1 MGIAVLAF
9 SETGEQVQS
18 RIPTKHKL
26 VTLAVVF
33 IFKPFS

>member
-9 SETGEQVQS
+9 SEEGEQVQS
-18 RIPTKHKL
+18 IIPRKHKL
-26 VTLAVVF
+26 VTIAIVF